1 MIVECHWLSQAT
13 DDDVVNDIREAIA
26 RAGYQVGD
34 CDIISRSGFSGRA
47 QVEVDGRVVG
57 EFEWCDTSFQ
67 VN

>member
-34 CDIISRSGFSGRA
+34 CDIISRSGFRLIRSYYA
-47 QVEVDGRVVG
+47 
-57 EFEWCDTSFQ
+57 CS
-67 VN
+67 